1 MVTVEE
7 AKSILMNS
15 IPAPGIAR
23 QSVISSLGFVLA
35 EDVISKYAIPLF
47 SQSAVDGFAICM
59 DLKDEPLL
67 TFPVIG
73 ELKAGDPPIK
83 RMKPNSAIRI
93 FTGAPVPADTF
104 CVVMQERTI
113 LRDGIVTIEEGF
125 IKAGSNIRVKGNQL
139 KKGDCGLQ
147 KGIVVSPAAIGFLC
161 GIGCT
166 EIKVFRK
173 PKIGILTTGNE
184 LVTAGKKL
192 KPGQIY
198 ESNQATLSAALM
210 QSGYSVELKLKA
222 KDKKELVKDAVKKIL
237 SACDVLI
244 ISGGISVG
252 KYDFV
257 KDVLTGLSVKEL
269 FYKVSQKPG
278 KPLFVGKKGKQLI
291 FAVPGN
297 PAAALVCFY
306 QYVLPAL
313 NKLSGFPDQKSSTQK
328 LKSEL
333 MYSGKGD
340 RSLFLK
346 AIATQ
351 EKVRILDG
359 QDSDNLQSFAKAN
372 ALVYLPKD
380 QLTISEGEIVDVFL
394 FPEI

>member
-1 MVTVEE
+1 
-7 AKSILMNS
+7 
-15 IPAPGIAR
+15 
-23 QSVISSLGFVLA
+23 
-35 EDVISKYAIPLF
+35 
-47 SQSAVDGFAICM
+47 
-59 DLKDEPLL
+59 
-67 TFPVIG
+67 
-73 ELKAGDPPIK
+73 
-83 RMKPNSAIRI
+83 
-93 FTGAPVPADTF
+93 
-104 CVVMQERTI
+104 MQERTI

-333 MYSGKGD
+333 MYSGNGD